1 MFPRHTLRGDMMS
14 FSVYF
19 ANSNKSE
26 NSTHAF
32 STSGLNNY
40 NCTLKAGT
48 SISNPVLEFQTSYDN
63 FVLLSK
69 NNVAYIGSWNR
80 YYFVT
85 DWRFDGRLCI
95 CSLSVD
101 VLASYWDQL
110 RVKYFY
116 VTRSASKRKGDI
128 VDTQFPVTAGSRRQ
142 YVEAKT
148 NPILPATG
156 FKGVYIVGII
166 NKTGGMDGCLNYYC
180 FGDTE
185 FRNFMGK
192 IFTISNYGTLGTTG
206 TNNDTLTSDLAEIL
220 VNPLQYIS
228 SIMWYPYTVNEII
241 TAGFTSSTTNVE
253 CGYTTIS
260 MGATVYKYDD
270 TTVAKQFTNV
280 VTLTIPKHPDA
291 SGAEFLNLSPYSEY
305 RLTFYPFGS
314 FNIDPEYLQGFT
326 DLYLCYTIDM
336 RTGLG
341 VLNVGT
347 SVQGT
352 DASNWRMPQAFMTVE
367 SQIGVPIPTSNVQ
380 IQMQNIGFLASTGI
394 IAGAQGLFSGIGST
408 VKSGF
413 SEAGNFLQWLTTGH
427 GAREGAVTGS
437 TASGSLIDDIGK
449 AIDNSGIG
457 NAMLQA
463 MASPNISG
471 SQGTMGI
478 NGRMDVALSAWFK
491 WRAPTDP
498 AHFGYPLCS
507 LEMLDDLEGYTVC
520 SHAIAQV
527 YGATFAEKRKIENFL
542 NSGFYIE

>member
-1 MFPRHTLRGDMMS
+1 MG

-32 STSGLNNY
+32 STSGLSY
-40 NCTLKAGT
+40 YDCILKAGT
-48 SISNPVLEFQTSYDN
+48 SISNPVIEFQLPYEK
-63 FVLLSK
+63 FVQLTE

-85 DWRFDGRLCI
+85 DWRFDGRLCS

-101 VLASYWDQL
+101 VLASFWDQL
-110 RVKYFY
+110 RVKKFY

-128 VDTQFPVTAGSRRQ
+128 VDTQYPVTAGSRRQ
-142 YVEAKT
+142 LVSSKR
-148 NPILPATG
+148 NPIQAPAG
-156 FKGVYIVGII
+156 FRGVYIVGIV

-228 SIMWYPYTVNEII
+228 SIMWYPYTVSEIT
-241 TAGFTSSTTNVE
+241 TAGFTTSVTTVD
-253 CGYTTIS
+253 CGYTTIN

-270 TTVAKQFTNV
+270 STVAKQFTNV
-280 VTLTIPKHPDA
+280 VTLSIPKHPDA

-314 FNIDPEYLQGFT
+314 FNIDPEYLQGFNN
-326 DLYLCYTIDM
+326 LYMCYTVDM
-336 RTGLG
+336 RTGIG

-347 SVQGT
+347 SVQGSN
-352 DASNWRMPQAFMTVE
+352 ASNWKMPQAFMTVE

-427 GAREGAVTGS
+427 GAREGSVTGS
-437 TASGSLIDDIGK
+437 SASGSLIDDIGK
-449 AIDNSGIG
+449 AIDNSGVG

-463 MASPNISG
+463 MASPNMSG
-471 SQGTMGI
+471 SQGTMSI
-478 NGRMDVALSAWFK
+478 NSRMDLSLTGWFK
-491 WRAPTDP
+491 WRASTSPS
-498 AHFGYPLCS
+498 HFGYPLCS
-507 LEMLDDLEGYTVC
+507 LETLADLDGYTVC

-527 YGATFAEKRKIENFL
+527 YGATFAEKRKIEDFL
-542 NSGFYIE
+542 NTGFFIQ